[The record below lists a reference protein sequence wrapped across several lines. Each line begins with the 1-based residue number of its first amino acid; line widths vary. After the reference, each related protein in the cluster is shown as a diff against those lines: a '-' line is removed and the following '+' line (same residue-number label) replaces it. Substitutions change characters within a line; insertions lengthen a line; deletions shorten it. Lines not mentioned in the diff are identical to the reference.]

1 MKGREGG
8 EGGNQGFQTPI
19 VGETHSERGKG
30 GGEDLKS
37 YNLDFNIKKY
47 LQNIR

>member
-8 EGGNQGFQTPI
+8 GGNQGFQTPI

-30 GGEDLKS
+30 GVGS
-37 YNLDFNIKKY
+37 IKGTRTNKDK
-47 LQNIR
+47 